1 MNDDLLKEPVFKRT
15 LEALGKTEAGQRTRK
30 YANKK
35 LSDLGIDK
43 KEMALLIS
51 LAKAAKDKELE
62 YEFKHKNWRF
72 RPRVG
77 KDDVGLGI
85 HLNMEY

>member
-1 MNDDLLKEPVFKRT
+1 MNDDLLKEPAFKKT
-15 LEALGKTEAGQRTRK
+15 LEALGKTEVGQKSRN

-43 KEMALLIS
+43 KEMAVMGALI
-51 LAKAAKDKELE
+51 KAARDKQLE
-62 YEFKHKNWRF
+62 YEFNHKNFRF

-85 HLNMEY
+85 HFSTDF